1 LILVR
6 LSFSVSK
13 PKQLLIQ
20 RKEKDSAPSLEAC
33 WLRPL
38 LDRLPSYYTD
48 CPVLLDPAHEP
59 VPFKQESSS
68 LAINTAGPYS
78 ITNGLDKPA
87 TKARNHHP
95 YLLRLAPKM
104 KLHVSPANMHALS
117 VSLFLAFKCDSSL
130 TLLSSAGAGHSQYRL
145 ALSCHRVLLV
155 HTAAPA
161 CSLPLPCHCG
171 LKLHR
176 VKDGA

>member
-6 LSFSVSK
+6 LSFFISK

-20 RKEKDSAPSLEAC
+20 RKERLCTVLRNVLASASP
-33 WLRPL
+33 
-38 LDRLPSYYTD
+38 DRLPSYYTD
-48 CPVLLDPAHEP
+48 CLVLDPAHEP
-59 VPFKQESSS
+59 VPSKQESSS
-68 LAINTAGPYS
+68 LGIKTAGPYS
-78 ITNGLDKPA
+78 ITNSLDKPA

-95 YLLRLAPKM
+95 DLLRLAPKM